1 MKPIQ
6 YFNAVAL
13 VVSSSFGVTLGVV
26 TLIYAIYLNREPRL
40 QEDWPLLVGV
50 TGTFVALMAMSALAF
65 WGQRRDKAWRWG
77 AQVLLFAAIGVGSW
91 TMYRALI

>member
-13 VVSSSFGVTLGVV
+13 ALSSAFGVTLGVV
-26 TLIYAIYLNREPRL
+26 TLLYAVYLNREPRL
-40 QEDWPLLVGV
+40 QEDWPLLIGV

-65 WGQRRDKAWRWG
+65 WAQRRDKAWRWI
-77 AQVLLFAAIGVGSW
+77 AQALLFAAIAVGSG
-91 TMYRALI
+91 TMYRALA

>member
-13 VVSSSFGVTLGVV
+13 AISSSFGVTLGVV

-40 QEDWPLLVGV
+40 QEDWPLLVAV

-65 WGQRRDKAWRWG
+65 WAQRRDKVWRWIV
-77 AQVLLFAAIGVGSW
+77 QSLLFAAIAVGGG
-91 TMYRALI
+91 TMYRALA